1 MTKKIMKALVC
12 FSGVTLSILFSAQ
25 HTVLAEDIVNSES
38 ATTLLQSFVQVV
50 SSEAVDYPATIM
62 RRNDG
67 INTKPWGT
75 EGYVTIGNS
84 TDYLGAD
91 VVVSQELKTDNG
103 VTWVHIFLNGSD
115 LGWITKNALS
125 VRSYVQPLTTVAVDY
140 PASIAG
146 ISDGINTLPWGTKGY
161 QTIGFGVDYLGIDV
175 TVIKE
180 QLTDNGVTWANV
192 SVNGVELGWIVKNAL
207 NIREYAQVT
216 SSKMVNYSASIKR
229 ATDGINTQP
238 WGTKGYRTLAYSS
251 EYMNTDV
258 TVSEERTTDSGVV
271 WALVAIDGEVLGWIA
286 KDALEIYA
294 SVLTS
299 ESVDYPAILS
309 QEGNGINTAPWG
321 TPGYRTIGFS
331 DDHLGERVTV
341 SLEKTLDNGVTW
353 ALLSINGTELGWIA
367 KSALKVENY
376 SQIMSSQAVDYP
388 AFIIRGTDGINT
400 YPWGTKGSK
409 TTGYTYDYLDAE
421 VTVQQEQV
429 TDSGVTWT
437 QIFLDGIEL
446 GWVTKDALDVREYV
460 KVLST
465 VNVSYAATIISATD
479 GINTQPWGTKGN
491 LTIGYSSDHQWKE
504 VIVKQEKLT
513 NNGVLWALISIDG
526 QEIGWIAKEAFYSH
540 VVATSSSN
548 YRATISRM
556 NDGINTLPWGMKG
569 FQTIARSS
577 DYMWK
582 EVTVSQE
589 QTTDTGVTFALISLD
604 GIRLGWIAK
613 AALAPAFS
621 SEVPLVTNFVNS
633 IAPVAY
639 NLSSSNG
646 LYTSVMIAQ
655 AALESSWGRST
666 LAMAPNYNLF
676 GIKGDYKGESVMI
689 ATKEYVASTGT
700 WITTNAQ
707 FQKYPSYLESLQAN
721 ALKLASGVYWDAEYY
736 KGTWRINTTSYKDS
750 TAWLTGRYA
759 TDPNY
764 NTKLNSIIETYS
776 LWLYDVY

>member
-1 MTKKIMKALVC
+1 MKALVC

-38 ATTLLQSFVQVV
+38 ATNLLQSFVQVV
-50 SSEAVDYPATIM
+50 SFEAVDYPATIM

-161 QTIGFGVDYLGIDV
+161 QTIGFGVDYFGIDV

-180 QLTDNGVTWANV
+180 QLTDNGVTWANL

-251 EYMNTDV
+251 DYMNTDV

-353 ALLSINGTELGWIA
+353 ALLSINGSELGWIA

-409 TTGYTYDYLDAE
+409 TIGYSYDYLDAE

-429 TDSGVTWT
+429 TDSGV
-437 QIFLDGIEL
+437 IMG
-446 GWVTKDALDVREYV
+446 
-460 KVLST
+460 
-465 VNVSYAATIISATD
+465 
-479 GINTQPWGTKGN
+479 
-491 LTIGYSSDHQWKE
+491 
-504 VIVKQEKLT
+504 
-513 NNGVLWALISIDG
+513 
-526 QEIGWIAKEAFYSH
+526 
-540 VVATSSSN
+540 
-548 YRATISRM
+548 
-556 NDGINTLPWGMKG
+556 
-569 FQTIARSS
+569 
-577 DYMWK
+577 
-582 EVTVSQE
+582 
-589 QTTDTGVTFALISLD
+589 
-604 GIRLGWIAK
+604 
-613 AALAPAFS
+613 
-621 SEVPLVTNFVNS
+621 TNF
-633 IAPVAY
+633 P
-639 NLSSSNG
+639 
-646 LYTSVMIAQ
+646 
-655 AALESSWGRST
+655 
-666 LAMAPNYNLF
+666 
-676 GIKGDYKGESVMI
+676 
-689 ATKEYVASTGT
+689 
-700 WITTNAQ
+700 
-707 FQKYPSYLESLQAN
+707 
-721 ALKLASGVYWDAEYY
+721 
-736 KGTWRINTTSYKDS
+736 
-750 TAWLTGRYA
+750 
-759 TDPNY
+759 
-764 NTKLNSIIETYS
+764 
-776 LWLYDVY
+776 

>member
-1 MTKKIMKALVC
+1 M
-12 FSGVTLSILFSAQ
+12 FSAQ
-25 HTVLAEDIVNSES
+25 HSVLAEDIGSSES
-38 ATTLLQSFVQVV
+38 ATQLPQPIVQVV
-50 SSEAVDYPATIM
+50 SSEAVDYPATIV
-62 RRNDG
+62 RTNDG

-75 EGYVTIGNS
+75 EGYETIGNS

-91 VVVSQELKTDNG
+91 VAVTQELKTDNG
-103 VTWVHIFLNGSD
+103 LTWVHIFLNRSD
-115 LGWITKNALS
+115 LGWITKDALI
-125 VRSYVQPLTTVAVDY
+125 VRSYVQTLTTVEVDY
-140 PASIAG
+140 PANIKG
-146 ISDGINTLPWGTKGY
+146 LSDGINTLPWGTKGY
-161 QTIGFGVDYLGIDV
+161 QTVGSGVDYLGIDV
-175 TVIKE
+175 IVTKE
-180 QLTDNGVTWANV
+180 QLTDNGVTWANL
-192 SVNGVELGWIVKNAL
+192 SVNGIDLGWIAKNAL
-207 NIREYAQVT
+207 AIREYAQIT
-216 SSKMVNYSASIKR
+216 SSKMVIYSASIKR

-238 WGTKGYRTLAYSS
+238 WGTKGYRTIAYSS
-251 EYMNTDV
+251 DYMNTDV

-271 WALVAIDGEVLGWIA
+271 WALVALDGEVLGWIA

-299 ESVDYPAILS
+299 EPVDYPAILA
-309 QEGNGINTAPWG
+309 QEGHGINTAPWG

-353 ALLSINGTELGWIA
+353 ALLSINGSELGWVA

-409 TTGYTYDYLDAE
+409 TIGYSYDYLDAE

-429 TDSGVTWT
+429 TDSGVTWA
-437 QIFLDGIEL
+437 QIFLNGSEL
-446 GWVTKDALDVREYV
+446 GWITKDALDVQEYV

-465 VNVSYAATIISATD
+465 VNVSYTATIISATD
-479 GINTQPWGTKGN
+479 GINTKPWGTKGN
-491 LTIGYSSDHQWKE
+491 LTIGYSNQYQWKE
-504 VIVKQEKLT
+504 VTVSQEKLT
-513 NNGVLWALISIDG
+513 NNGVLWALISING
-526 QEIGWIAKEAFYSH
+526 REIGWVTKEAFYSH
-540 VVATSSSN
+540 VVATTRSN
-548 YRATISRM
+548 FRATISRT
-556 NDGINTLPWGMKG
+556 NDEINTLPWGVKG
-569 FQTIARSS
+569 FQTIATST
-577 DYMWK
+577 DYMW
-582 EVTVSQE
+582 EELAVTQE
-589 QTTDTGVTFALISLD
+589 KTTDTGVTFALISLD
-604 GIRLGWIAK
+604 GIQLGWIAK

-621 SEVPLVTNFVNS
+621 SNVSLVTNFVNS

-676 GIKGDYKGESVMI
+676 GIKGEYNGESVMI

-764 NTKLNSIIETYS
+764 NSKLNSIIETYS
-776 LWLYDVY
+776 LWLYDVYD